1 MNYIIS
7 IKHLY
12 AERIY
17 YGTKKYEI
25 RTRIPK
31 LQRYDYIFIYEPKPI
46 ALITGVIIVTN
57 ILKLTPQAAWDT
69 KAHVLG
75 ITKDNFDEYCKS
87 KEFIYLIGCDEV
99 VKFNKPGTLSY
110 FGFIH
115 APQWFVK
122 ISLQN
127 FFKPIYSTHETNCT
141 TSKRRL

>member
-17 YGTKKYEI
+17 NGTKKYEI
-25 RTRIPK
+25 RTRIPT
-31 LQRYDYIFIYEPKPI
+31 LQQYDGIYIYEPKPI
-46 ALITGVIIVTN
+46 ALITGVIFITK
-57 ILKLTPQAAWDT
+57 ILKLTPEVAWDT

-75 ITKDNFDEYCKS
+75 ITKDNFDKYCKS
-87 KEFIYLIGCDEV
+87 KEFIYLIECDYV
-99 VKFNKPGTLSY
+99 VKFNKPEPLSY

-122 ISLQN
+122 IKLHN
-127 FFKPIYSTHETNCT
+127 FFNPTYSTNYD
-141 TSKRRL
+141 